1 MASLPTKIVTV
12 GETEVTLVERNDE
25 RTGLMI
31 FNLTETVA
39 AAAGDAVIYIS
50 DHEVTTDNGYAIPPK
65 GFIVLS
71 FDEGFDPRKKYHVI
85 SSTATTFVTVL
96 EEFLKTK
103 KGIPEEEA
111 KEDIQDVAPK
121 DPSM

>member
-1 MASLPTKIVTV
+1 MPTKIITA
-12 GETEVTLVERNDE
+12 GTTASILVERNDE

-31 FNLTETVA
+31 FNLTETAA

-50 DHEVTTDNGYAIPPK
+50 DDPVTTDNGYAIPPK

-71 FDEGFDPRKKYHVI
+71 FDEGFDPRKRYFVI

-103 KGIPEEEA
+103 KGIPEDEA
-111 KEDIQDVAPK
+111 KEDIQDAPPK